1 MRITL
6 SLIFFLS
13 GVSALIFETLW
24 FRLVGLSLGNSIWSA
39 SLVLGAFMGGLA
51 LGNALTARLGNRISR
66 PILLYVGLELVIGLV
81 GASLVF
87 ALPEFPK
94 LLGPML
100 GGLASI
106 PWLLNLVRLTTAF
119 AVLVIPA
126 TAMGATLPILV
137 HALTRVEPNFGA
149 SLGRLYGW
157 NTLGA
162 MLGAIASE
170 ALLIKWLGI
179 VGSGLFALVLN
190 FAAALIALRLSRS
203 FEADIAPDNAL
214 VTSPNLSARG
224 YRYLGVAF
232 LSGAIMLAFEVVG
245 FRFLL
250 LSHDGTSLIFAVM
263 LAVVLAGIALGGLVA
278 ARFYS
283 LSDQA
288 HVWLRTTTALSGA
301 MVVLTYAGFN
311 VFTAQQIQQNTTTLE
326 FFGFAAF
333 LMLPVALLSGVT
345 FTMVGRAVK
354 DELGTSVRTTGVT
367 TFCNTLGAMLGS
379 LAGGFILL
387 PVVGMENSFFLLAA
401 AYGVTTLIVPDA
413 ERVYNRLTM
422 LARPAAIVTL
432 AACLV
437 LFPFGL
443 MQQAYFGILS
453 TKLRDHELVE
463 TRESLTATIQYYRN
477 VRHGEPLYYRLATN
491 GYSMSS
497 TTTFARRYMKLYV
510 YLPVALN
517 PEMREALLISF
528 GVGSTAKALTD
539 TAGLQHIDVVD
550 ISRDILD
557 MSTLVYDDYE
567 NPLHDPRVRV
577 HVEDGRFFLNTTPRL
592 YDLITSE
599 PPPPKISGIVNLYS
613 QEYFELIRSRLREGG
628 YTTYWLPAQELEPLD
643 TLAITRAFCNAFPD
657 CSLWSGAGLNWMLMG
672 SNHAVAGASIAE
684 FSAQWRD
691 PEANNELR
699 ALGFETPAQMGS
711 LFMADA
717 EMLVTLTAGIPPVT
731 DNYPLRISSRLPYR
745 QDREPLYDRMMNED
759 TRLERFRTSHYI
771 DTFWPDGLKAESE
784 TYFQY
789 ERIIKDYFTA
799 GRYSQPTE
807 RLRWDVIDELLT
819 STPLETLPLW
829 LLGTNVAMQDI
840 AQQRLQ
846 TGAYDAEF
854 EGELALGSLA
864 RRDYPTALEQL
875 NRYVVGQDRI
885 SMPIYSVYLYTL
897 ARNDRMDDV
906 RAFVGRIS
914 PLGESPDAMA
924 PFLDWFARRF
934 ELYAMESGDPPS
946 RMDDAIERRQYHQ
959 SQQRR

>member
-51 LGNALTARLGNRISR
+51 LGNVLTARLGNRIAR
-66 PILLYVGLELVIGLV
+66 PILLYVGLELAIGLA

-87 ALPEFPK
+87 VLPGFPT

-100 GGLASI
+100 GDLAAI
-106 PWLLNLVRLTTAF
+106 PWLLNLVRLTMAF

-126 TAMGATLPILV
+126 TAMGATLPVLV
-137 HALTRVEPNFGA
+137 HALRRVEPNFGA
-149 SLGRLYGW
+149 SLGWLYGW

-170 ALLIKWLGI
+170 ALLIKWFGI
-179 VGSGLFALVLN
+179 LGSGLFALALN
-190 FAAALIALRLSRS
+190 FAAALIALRLSRP
-203 FEADIAPDNAL
+203 FEADLAPDDTSA
-214 VTSPNLSARG
+214 TSPSLSMRG

-232 LSGAIMLAFEVVG
+232 LSGAIMLALELAW

-263 LAVVLAGIALGGLVA
+263 LAVVLAGIALGALVA
-278 ARFYS
+278 ARLYR

-288 HVWLRTTTALSGA
+288 HVWLRAITALSGA
-301 MVVLTYAGFN
+301 MVVLTYAGFD
-311 VFTAQQIQQNTTTLE
+311 VFTAQQIQHNTTTLE

-354 DELGTSVRTTGVT
+354 DELGTSVRTTGIT
-367 TFCNTLGAMLGS
+367 TFSNTIGAMLGS

-387 PVVGMENSFFLLAA
+387 PMVGMENSFFLLAV
-401 AYGVTTLIVPDA
+401 AYGLTALVVPGA
-413 ERVYNRLTM
+413 ERVSRTLTKFVT
-422 LARPAAIVTL
+422 PAAIVTL

-443 MQQAYFGILS
+443 MQQAYFGILT
-453 TKLRDHELVE
+453 TKLGGDELME
-463 TRESLTATIQYYRN
+463 TRESLTATIHYYRK
-477 VRHGEPLYYRLATN
+477 VRHGEPLFYRLATN

-497 TTTFARRYMKLYV
+497 TSTFAKRYMKLYV
-510 YLPVALN
+510 YLPVAF
-517 PEMREALLISF
+517 EHDMRDALLISF

-539 TAGLQHIDVVD
+539 TASLRHIDVVD
-550 ISRDILD
+550 ISRDILE
-557 MSTLVYDDYE
+557 MSALVYEDHE

-577 HVEDGRFFLNTTPRL
+577 HVEDGRFFLNTTARL

-599 PPPPKISGIVNLYS
+599 PPPPKFSGIVNLYS
-613 QEYFELIRSRLREGG
+613 QEYFEMIRARLREGG
-628 YTTYWLPAQELEPLD
+628 YATYWLPAQELEPLD
-643 TLAITRAFCNAFPD
+643 TLAITRAFCNAFRD

-672 SNHAVAGASIAE
+672 SNNAAPSASLAE

-691 PEANNELR
+691 PEVNQELR

-717 EMLVTLTAGIPPVT
+717 EMLGTFTAGILPVT
-731 DNYPLRISSRLPYR
+731 DNHPLRISSRLPHA
-745 QDREPLYDRMMNED
+745 QGREPLYDSMMDED
-759 TRLERFRTSHYI
+759 TRLEQFRTSRYI

-789 ERIIKDYFTA
+789 ERSIKDYFTA
-799 GRYSQPTE
+799 DRYRQPTE

-819 STPLETLPLW
+819 STSLETLPLW

-840 AQQRLQ
+840 AHRRLQ
-846 TGAYDAEF
+846 TGTYDPEF
-854 EGELALGSLA
+854 EGELALGNLA
-864 RRDYPTALEQL
+864 RRAYPAALEQL
-875 NRYVVGQDRI
+875 NRYIVRRDRI
-885 SMPIYSVYLYTL
+885 SLPMYSVYLYTL
-897 ARNDRMDDV
+897 ARNDRMDEA
-906 RAFVGRIS
+906 REFVSRVS
-914 PLGESPDAMA
+914 PLGGPPEAMA
-924 PFLDWFARRF
+924 PFLDWFVRRF
-934 ELYAMESGDPPS
+934 ELYAMESGDLP
-946 RMDDAIERRQYHQ
+946 RRAQEWL
-959 SQQRR
+959 SATESNNSED